1 MWEYKTEDGSH
12 DMFMDLDEDIRF
24 RVVEE
29 NFYDTLPTDGV
40 CSLDWNFFPS
50 LTPQIL
56 HAVQPKPNKD
66 AAALSGNHDNS
77 TIAPYS
83 IIVSAQYCD
92 INIDMTVSVP

>member
-1 MWEYKTEDGSH
+1 MEDGSH

-50 LTPQIL
+50 LTP
-56 HAVQPKPNKD
+56 PNF
-66 AAALSGNHDNS
+66 ACSS
-77 TIAPYS
+77 TKAK
-83 IIVSAQYCD
+83 
-92 INIDMTVSVP
+92 